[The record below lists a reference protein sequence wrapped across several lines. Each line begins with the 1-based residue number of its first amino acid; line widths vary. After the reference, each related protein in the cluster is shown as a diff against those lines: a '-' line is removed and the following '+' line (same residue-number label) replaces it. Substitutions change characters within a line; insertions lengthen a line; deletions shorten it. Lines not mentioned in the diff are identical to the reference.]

1 MITKTHR
8 FHGRNSLRYVYQN
21 GQTTRSPFF
30 AIKSSLNPKRQ
41 NYRAAVIISRK
52 IHKSAVA
59 RNRLRR
65 RIYEIIRGLDKD
77 IIKPYEIV
85 LTIFSDQL
93 IEESPKSLN
102 RLIKKQLS
110 EAGILAKRLPR

>member
-21 GQTTRSPFF
+21 GQTTRGPFF
-30 AIKSSLNPKRQ
+30 AVKCSLNPKRQ
-41 NYRAAVIISRK
+41 SYRFAVIISRK

-65 RIYEIIRGLDKD
+65 RLYEIMRKLDKD
-77 IIKPYEIV
+77 IIRPYDIV
-85 LTIFSDQL
+85 LTVFSDKL
-93 IEESPKSLN
+93 IDELPKDLA
-102 RLIKKQLS
+102 RHLKKQLS
-110 EAGILAKRLPR
+110 EAGVLAKRIPR

>member
-21 GQTTRSPFF
+21 GQTTRGPFF

-41 NYRAAVIISRK
+41 TYRGAVIISRK
-52 IHKSAVA
+52 IHKSAVT

-65 RIYEIIRGLDKD
+65 RIYEVIRELGGD
-77 IIKPYEIV
+77 IIKPYDIV
-85 LTIFSDQL
+85 ITVFSDKL
-93 IEESPKSLN
+93 IEEPPKSLS
-102 RLIKKQLS
+102 RHIKKQLG
-110 EAGILAKRLPR
+110 EAGILAKQLSR